1 MPCLEEAAAER
12 RVRRAAYMRAGLRRR
27 RGGGSAPGRA
37 GPRWRRGGAA
47 MAERRLATPRFR
59 DGAGVGQGGGWRGG
73 GEMAAAVASR
83 GGGRKRR
90 EMAAEGAPS
99 GGSRPHRAARGKKK
113 NKNNPRFL

>member
-1 MPCLEEAAAER
+1 
-12 RVRRAAYMRAGLRRR
+12 
-27 RGGGSAPGRA
+27 
-37 GPRWRRGGAA
+37 

-59 DGAGVGQGGGWRGG
+59 DGAGVGQAGGWRGG

-99 GGSRPHRAARGKKK
+99 GGSRPHGAARGKK